1 MKHLWTVTESDTK
14 IYANNWPNFIE
25 ACPKRDLIDQL
36 NDSYLYSCI
45 SIMHKV
51 VRIAVNTRL
60 NNFRSNR
67 RINSFEER
75 SPLISIDLRHSNPLS
90 IIDPD

>member
-1 MKHLWTVTESDTK
+1 MKHLWTVAESDTK

-45 SIMHKV
+45 SCTK
-51 VRIAVNTRL
+51 
-60 NNFRSNR
+60 SYK
-67 RINSFEER
+67 
-75 SPLISIDLRHSNPLS
+75 SPLIRV
-90 IIDPD
+90 